1 MGGTGRLKLVMCLA
15 QGVIVLL
22 NIDNQSVSTG
32 KGRRRASREIS
43 LHSRCIEVD
52 KDIVIVL

>member
-1 MGGTGRLKLVMCLA
+1 MGRLKLVMCLA